1 MKFVIGSDHGGY
13 ELKEELKKHLE
24 SKNIKVLDVGTFDKK
39 SVDYPDVTRQVCD
52 IITRDSIQGILICGT
67 GIGVSV
73 SANRHKGIRAALCSD
88 EYSARMARAH
98 NNANV
103 LALGGRT
110 IGVNLALSIVDVFIE
125 TEFEGGRH
133 LRRINKIDE
142 EVIIE

>member
-13 ELKEELKKHLE
+13 DLKEEVKEYLG
-24 SKNIKVLDVGTFDKK
+24 SKGIEVIDVGTFDKK
-39 SVDYPDVTRQVCD
+39 SIDYPDITRQVCD
-52 IITRDSIQGILICGT
+52 IIIRESIRGILICGT

-73 SANRHKGIRAALCSD
+73 SANRYAGIRAALCNN

-98 NNANV
+98 NDANV

-110 IGVNLALSIVDVFIE
+110 IGVNLAFSIIDVFIE

-133 LRRINKIDE
+133 LRRINKIE
-142 EVIIE
+142 R